1 MKTKLISIILA
12 AVFTS
17 GVAQAADQYTRYQ
30 KVGRISTN
38 VETGGVNV
46 AGTGGGWNATGCR
59 TATWAY
65 APPSEADTKVILAT
79 ALAAQASGRQVRFF
93 GDCQSAGSNYFVIRY
108 MEVK

>member
-1 MKTKLISIILA
+1 MKKITSIFIAMFLINIAS
-12 AVFTS
+12 
-17 GVAQAADQYTRYQ
+17 AADQYTRYQ

-46 AGTGGGWNATGCR
+46 AGTGGGWSASGCQN
-59 TATWAY
+59 ATWAY

-93 GDCQSAGSNYFVIRY
+93 GDCQSSGSNYFVIRY